1 MVPTRCAGCASVAGP
16 TRSAGRLLHAGRTAT
31 SLHIRAHWSA
41 PMQRWLKL
49 PDGRYIDANSI
60 VYVGK
65 VETYP
70 RLDDDGN
77 DAGQGYS
84 VPLGTDVMRDHHL
97 TVMGTKEEVL

>member
-1 MVPTRCAGCASVAGP
+1 
-16 TRSAGRLLHAGRTAT
+16 
-31 SLHIRAHWSA
+31 
-41 PMQRWLKL
+41 MQRWLKL

-77 DAGQGYS
+77 DAGQGYA
-84 VPLGTDVMRDHHL
+84 VNLGTDIPREHHIS
-97 TVMGTKEEVL
+97 VMGTKEEVLALLKALLGGTPTG

>member
-1 MVPTRCAGCASVAGP
+1 
-16 TRSAGRLLHAGRTAT
+16 
-31 SLHIRAHWSA
+31 
-41 PMQRWLKL
+41 MQRWMKL

-77 DAGQGYS
+77 DAGAGYS
-84 VPLGTDVMRDHHL
+84 VYIGHGFQREHQIA
-97 TVMGTKEEVL
+97 VMGSKEEVLALLKALLGGAPAT

>member
-1 MVPTRCAGCASVAGP
+1 
-16 TRSAGRLLHAGRTAT
+16 
-31 SLHIRAHWSA
+31 
-41 PMQRWLKL
+41 MQRWLKL

-77 DAGQGYS
+77 EAGQARLRCDGPTGLLDLRQS
-84 VPLGTDVMRDHHL
+84 LRAPGRAT
-97 TVMGTKEEVL
+97 

>member
-1 MVPTRCAGCASVAGP
+1 
-16 TRSAGRLLHAGRTAT
+16 
-31 SLHIRAHWSA
+31 
-41 PMQRWLKL
+41 MQRWLKL

-77 DAGQGYS
+77 EAGQGYAVS
-84 VPLGTDVMRDHHL
+84 IGTGVPREQHIS
-97 TVMGTKEEVL
+97 VMGTKEEVLALLKSLLGTGSAG

>member
-1 MVPTRCAGCASVAGP
+1 
-16 TRSAGRLLHAGRTAT
+16 
-31 SLHIRAHWSA
+31 
-41 PMQRWLKL
+41 MQRWLKL

-77 DAGQGYS
+77 EAGQGYAVS
-84 VPLGTDVMRDHHL
+84 IGTGIPREQHIS
-97 TVMGTKEEVL
+97 VMGTKEEVLALLKSLLGAGNAG